1 MTWQGFQRPQRE
13 VQAGRGAHTSM
24 RVHVCV
30 VLWACWAKVA
40 LMDSNKNNWGVS
52 KLQGESYLKQTQ
64 GPGKQGRVSI
74 TGDIRKVI

>member
-1 MTWQGFQRPQRE
+1 M
-13 VQAGRGAHTSM
+13 
-24 RVHVCV
+24 CV